1 MAYKNVSLP
10 RGQKRVFQLPKW
22 GSVIGFDSYSCF
34 TIDEEKDA
42 VLLRCIVD
50 RDRPDE
56 EPFYFLFKGEAIPMH
71 MRSKG
76 IAENTVKWKIIDI
89 DIPVS
94 LNRDEVLSELREAFT
109 VYGAEGMSEERQERE
124 RKMFGFPY
132 PNGFAV
138 TDF

>member
-10 RGQKRVFQLPKW
+10 YKEPCVFELPVRGKEEYW
-22 GSVIGFDSYSCF
+22 DF

-42 VLLRCIVD
+42 VLLKGTVD
-50 RDRPDE
+50 KDRPDE